1 MTPDTFVDT
10 FINDGSLGAVEAQRV
25 LRGGRAFR
33 ELVNRSAGAATIKI
47 KPELNRGDLSAAD
60 LPGKTMDVNGY
71 VTLTFQPNEGVRV
84 NFTAIDKPGTTSPS
98 TWLLFA

>member
-10 FINDGSLGAVEAQRV
+10 FINDGSPGAVEAREV
-25 LRGGRAFR
+25 LRGGRSFR

-47 KPELNRGDLSAAD
+47 KPELNRGDLSATD

-71 VTLTFQPNEGVRV
+71 ITLVLEPDKGVRV